1 MRISLFAVGAIWSLA
16 APVLAQNASLPEGR
30 LTLFAGNNQAANFI
44 IEDSIRR
51 EGDQVKVAT
60 FRVYADEIPVTG
72 GSIAYDTTRMVIDC
86 SARTVSQVAVD
97 AFLASGRRVTGL
109 GPEPAMPIRA
119 NETWDFVARVVC
131 DGVRF
136 GPEATV
142 VGYQAARTLAL
153 ARIRP

>member
-72 GSIAYDTTRMVIDC
+72 GSIA
-86 SARTVSQVAVD
+86 
-97 AFLASGRRVTGL
+97 
-109 GPEPAMPIRA
+109 
-119 NETWDFVARVVC
+119 
-131 DGVRF
+131 
-136 GPEATV
+136 
-142 VGYQAARTLAL
+142 
-153 ARIRP
+153 